1 MKRDSRPSVART
13 QFQRSSPPPGHH
25 PTTLPPIRTWSPGM
39 AWMTLK
45 TRRIGRSGTNGGSP
59 IVCTVMALNV
69 YVPSTTKLG
78 PTFWGPGSELIGR
91 RPIFVC
97 TLAIYTVFHI
107 GQACANANDMTT
119 SLVTRFICGFFRSRA
134 PHQQLWRP
142 RRHVGPFEPGNRH

>member
-1 MKRDSRPSVART
+1 MSLPNSTFASSAPSSSIPMIARDFHVGREV
-13 QFQRSSPPPGHH
+13 GDLIL
-25 PTTLPPIRTWSPGM
+25 TLFF
-39 AWMTLK
+39 
-45 TRRIGRSGTNGGSP
+45 IGF
-59 IVCTVMALNV
+59 M
-69 YVPSTTKLG
+69 LG

-107 GQACANANDMTT
+107 GQACANANDITT
-119 SLVTRFICGFFRSRA
+119 SLVTRFMCGFFRSRA